1 MKEDKDKQ
9 TRVTVRLSPNQM
21 QCLNEMSELF
31 NTNYSQ
37 LIRMMVCHFLIEND
51 AAITRL
57 LNKHDGI
64 EPEEDYGLSEDN

>member
-31 NTNYSQ
+31 NASYSQ
-37 LIRMMVCHFLIEND
+37 LIRMMVLDFLTKND
-51 AAITRL
+51 EAITRL

-64 EPEEDYGLSEDN
+64 EPEEDYGLS

>member
-21 QCLNEMSELF
+21 QCLSELSELF
-31 NTNYSQ
+31 GASYSQ
-37 LIRMMVCHFLIEND
+37 LIRMMVLSFLTKND
-51 AAITRL
+51 ATITKL

-64 EPEEDYGLSEDN
+64 EDIDDYGVSEKD